1 LRLPADVSLRLGD
14 DARLPADA
22 TLRLGDDA
30 RLPVDATLRL
40 GDDARLPADATLRLG
55 DDARL
60 PADATLWL
68 GGPVAR
74 RTCLLLDQLSMLLFG
89 TVSRGKWGLERSTR
103 PLILF
108 SLEYACKRLTAL
120 RRATSWD
127 DSDRGRVFIDTRV
140 TK

>member
-1 LRLPADVSLRLGD
+1 VSRLLVLLRRTSHVPSLRTTVLSSFHLRLPADVSLRLGD

-30 RLPVDATLRL
+30 RLPVDATLRF

-60 PADATLWL
+60 PVDATLWL

-89 TVSRGKWGLERSTR
+89 TVSRGK
-103 PLILF
+103 
-108 SLEYACKRLTAL
+108 
-120 RRATSWD
+120 
-127 DSDRGRVFIDTRV
+127 
-140 TK
+140 